1 MTLIPRLL
9 RRAFARPTLAASID
23 LSAPE
28 IAWHPF
34 PHYEL
39 LRRDGS
45 VQSLDRHD
53 AWIVLGYDD
62 VQSAFAQPQV
72 FSNRGYAGVDGVLL
86 GADPPEHTAV
96 RRLVSQDFS
105 AEAVERAVELAE
117 RRAES
122 LLRPRMDVVSEY
134 AMPLSAGVAAQLLG
148 LEDEQLDR
156 ILEVR
161 RSEAPDYEV
170 LFRAIDSVASDTASY
185 ARLVRDGMSEAD
197 ARSVAR
203 LLWLAATM
211 TTERAIAHCVLRL
224 LRHDEA
230 RDLAQVPAFVDEVLR
245 LHPPELLVPRVTTQ
259 RVQLGGVTL
268 PANATV
274 YLCIAA
280 ANRDP
285 ARFEHPAELRLDR
298 APARIFTFG
307 SGIHHCLGATVGRRV
322 VQIAVRTL
330 LTHAPR
336 FRAAQRLEDLV
347 GWCSKT
353 ACPIA
358 RLVIE
363 DGR

>member
-1 MTLIPRLL
+1 MMAFPGLW
-9 RRAFARPTLAASID
+9 RRVFAGPSLAASLD
-23 LSAPE
+23 LGAPE
-28 IAWHPF
+28 IAWNPF

-45 VQSLDRHD
+45 VQSLPRHD

-62 VQSAFAQPQV
+62 VQAAFGQPQV
-72 FSNRGYAGVDGVLL
+72 FSNRGYAGVDRVLL
-86 GADPPEHTAV
+86 GADPPEHAAV
-96 RRLVSQDFS
+96 RRVVSQDFS
-105 AEAVERAVELAE
+105 AEAVERVVGFAE

-134 AMPLSAGVAAQLLG
+134 AMPLSASVAPQLLG
-148 LEDEQLDR
+148 LDDEKLDR
-156 ILEVR
+156 ILSVR
-161 RSEAPDYEV
+161 RSEAPDHEV
-170 LFRAIDSVASDTASY
+170 LFRAVDAVAADTAIY
-185 ARLVRDGMSEAD
+185 ARLVREGMSEAD

-211 TTERAIAHCVLRL
+211 TTERAISHCVLRL

-230 RDLAQVPAFVDEVLR
+230 RDLAHVPAFVDEVLR

-259 RVQLGGVTL
+259 RVQLGGVRL

-285 ARFEHPAELRLDR
+285 AKFEAPAELRLDR
-298 APARIFTFG
+298 AAVRIFTFG

-322 VQIAVRTL
+322 VQTAVRTL